1 MPLHHFD
8 ARDRLFL
15 VATSGNCPTDLDEA
29 EALRHC
35 RIFLVS
41 SLRHAD
47 DSVARIMR
55 DGTVRAARYAIAR
68 SIEIASTSAAR
79 ARRTVKRGR
88 YYGRPQA
95 HQPAYRRPNR
105 RHFTRFR
112 DGFLAYGVAERY
124 LYDSIGVSVNPICR
138 AAWPLV
144 LDPALSLMASCMA
157 ENARRKALL
166 NGTDTRMKHGE
177 FSPMVQILNALLRS
191 RFRLQGDAPVSVGV
205 LQTGGEFFERVATF
219 WRDGFTLRSACCSN
233 RCSKRACILAH
244 LEQLFDAVSALTGL
258 ASTLV
263 SGQAARA

>member
-1 MPLHHFD
+1 MIRWRASC
-8 ARDRLFL
+8 AR
-15 VATSGNCPTDLDEA
+15 
-29 EALRHC
+29 
-35 RIFLVS
+35 
-41 SLRHAD
+41 
-47 DSVARIMR
+47 
-55 DGTVRAARYAIAR
+55 GTVRAARYAIAR

-95 HQPAYRRPNR
+95 HQPAYRRPGTEGISR
-105 RHFTRFR
+105 VSGRVFR
-112 DGFLAYGVAERY
+112 LTACRSDISTIPSGYLSTQYAEQHGLLCWIQHLRSWPRAWRKTLEGFGRCW
-124 LYDSIGVSVNPICR
+124 D
-138 AAWPLV
+138 
-144 LDPALSLMASCMA
+144 
-157 ENARRKALL
+157 
-166 NGTDTRMKHGE
+166 GTDTRMNYGE